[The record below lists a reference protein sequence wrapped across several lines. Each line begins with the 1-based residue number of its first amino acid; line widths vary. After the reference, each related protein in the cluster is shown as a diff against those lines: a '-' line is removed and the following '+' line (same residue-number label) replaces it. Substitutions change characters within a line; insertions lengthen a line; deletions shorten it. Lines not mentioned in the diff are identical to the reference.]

1 MNPSTNQIRLAT
13 FLFFGLSLIANEAVA
28 QRGAAKHS
36 KSKNRAM
43 PSKKATSR
51 PSVSHSPSMHRPSQ
65 ARPTPKIKPSRQP
78 TTRPSANFSN
88 KKQPNLKFPTS
99 PRPSTG
105 GSKTRPQTRPQTGR
119 PTTRPGNGA
128 SNARPTPSQI
138 NQFMDFRKPST
149 KPSQRPQG
157 GAAGNFLKDRPSTLP
172 ANPINK
178 PAVQPTPLPNPRP
191 GTRPMPKPATKPGM
205 KIPPANAVRP
215 VHYPAKIKPVKR
227 PPGYRP
233 PGSRP
238 IGYRPPGYRPP
249 RPVHLPAYGPG
260 YWGRYPNYR
269 YHWNRY
275 NNNWWAYATA
285 GAITGWWLNGINR
298 QPVYYDYGTNIY
310 YEGDQVYYQGNP
322 VGTPEEYSQQAQTI
336 AESAPKVDPNDVEW
350 LPLGVFAITENE
362 GSVENATLYLQLAIS
377 KEGLIGGTFQNTL
390 SDDSFEIEGTVDKES
405 QRAAWGPIGK
415 QWPIM
420 ETGLYNL
427 TENEAGA
434 LVHFENGQTQQW
446 TMTRLDDPQSKQ
458 N

>member
-1 MNPSTNQIRLAT
+1 MNLSTTKTRLAT
-13 FLFFGLSLIANEAVA
+13 FLFLGLSLIASEALA
-28 QRGAAKHS
+28 QRGSAKHS
-36 KSKNRAM
+36 KSKSRAM
-43 PSKKATSR
+43 PSKKNMSR
-51 PSVSHSPSMHRPSQ
+51 PSTSHSPSMHRPT
-65 ARPTPKIKPSRQP
+65 PKKTTPKIKPSRQP
-78 TTRPSANFSN
+78 STRPSSNLSN
-88 KKQPNLKFPTS
+88 KKQPNIKFPTN

-105 GSKTRPQTRPQTGR
+105 GNKTRPQNT
-119 PTTRPGNGA
+119 
-128 SNARPTPSQI
+128 RPTPSQL
-138 NQFMDFRKPST
+138 NQFMDFRKPNT

-178 PAVQPTPLPNPRP
+178 PAVRPTPRP
-191 GTRPMPKPATKPGM
+191 ETRPMPKPATKPAV
-205 KIPPANAVRP
+205 KPAIKVPPANAVRP

-275 NNNWWAYATA
+275 NNNWWAFATA
-285 GAITGWWLNGINR
+285 GAITSWWINGINR

-336 AESAPKVDPNDVEW
+336 AESAPKVDPDDVEW

-362 GSVENATLYLQLAIS
+362 GSIENATLYLQLAIS

-390 SDDSFEIEGTVDKES
+390 SEDSFEIEGTVDKES

-434 LVHFENGQTQQW
+434 LVHFDNGQTQQW
-446 TMTRLDDPQSKQ
+446 TMTRIDDPKSTQ
-458 N
+458 NQ

>member
-1 MNPSTNQIRLAT
+1 MNLSTTKTRLAT
-13 FLFFGLSLIANEAVA
+13 FLFLGLSLIASEALA
-28 QRGAAKHS
+28 QRGSAKHS
-36 KSKNRAM
+36 KSKSRAM
-43 PSKKATSR
+43 PSKKNMSR
-51 PSVSHSPSMHRPSQ
+51 PSTSHSPSMHRPT
-65 ARPTPKIKPSRQP
+65 PKKTTPKIKPSRQP
-78 TTRPSANFSN
+78 STRPSSNLSN
-88 KKQPNLKFPTS
+88 KKQPNIKFPTN

-105 GSKTRPQTRPQTGR
+105 GNKTRPQNT
-119 PTTRPGNGA
+119 
-128 SNARPTPSQI
+128 RPTPSQL

-178 PAVQPTPLPNPRP
+178 PAVRPTPRP
-191 GTRPMPKPATKPGM
+191 ETRPMPKPATKPAV
-205 KIPPANAVRP
+205 KPAIKVPPANAVRP

-275 NNNWWAYATA
+275 NNNWWAFATA
-285 GAITGWWLNGINR
+285 GAITSWWINGINR

-336 AESAPKVDPNDVEW
+336 AESAPKVDPDDVEW

-362 GSVENATLYLQLAIS
+362 GSIENATLYLQLAIS

-390 SDDSFEIEGTVDKES
+390 SEDSFEIEGTVDKES

-434 LVHFENGQTQQW
+434 LVHFDNGQTQQW
-446 TMTRLDDPQSKQ
+446 TMTRIDDPKSTQ
-458 N
+458 NQ

>member
-1 MNPSTNQIRLAT
+1 MNLSTTKTRLAT
-13 FLFFGLSLIANEAVA
+13 FLFLGLSLIASEALA
-28 QRGAAKHS
+28 QRGSAKHS
-36 KSKNRAM
+36 KSKSRAM
-43 PSKKATSR
+43 PSKKNMSR
-51 PSVSHSPSMHRPSQ
+51 PSTSHSPSMHRPT
-65 ARPTPKIKPSRQP
+65 PKKTTPKIKPSRQP
-78 TTRPSANFSN
+78 STRPSSNLSN
-88 KKQPNLKFPTS
+88 KKQPNIKFPTN

-105 GSKTRPQTRPQTGR
+105 GNKTRPQNT
-119 PTTRPGNGA
+119 
-128 SNARPTPSQI
+128 RPTPSQL
-138 NQFMDFRKPST
+138 NQFMDFRKPNT
-149 KPSQRPQG
+149 QPSQRPQG

-178 PAVQPTPLPNPRP
+178 PAVRPTPRP
-191 GTRPMPKPATKPGM
+191 ETRPMPKPATKPAV
-205 KIPPANAVRP
+205 KPAIKVPPANAVRP

-275 NNNWWAYATA
+275 NNNWWAFATA
-285 GAITGWWLNGINR
+285 GAITSWWINGINR

-336 AESAPKVDPNDVEW
+336 AESAPKVDPDDVEW

-362 GSVENATLYLQLAIS
+362 GSIENATLYLQLAIS

-390 SDDSFEIEGTVDKES
+390 SEDSFEIEGTVDKES

-434 LVHFENGQTQQW
+434 LVHFDNGQTQQW
-446 TMTRLDDPQSKQ
+446 TMTRIDDPKSTQ
-458 N
+458 NQ

>member
-1 MNPSTNQIRLAT
+1 MTPSTFQIRIAT
-13 FLFFGLSLIANEAVA
+13 FLFFGLSLLAGEALA
-28 QRGAAKHS
+28 QRGAGKHS
-36 KSKNRAM
+36 RGKTHAM
-43 PSKKATSR
+43 PSKKTMAR
-51 PSVSHSPSMHRPSQ
+51 PSVSHSPSMHRPS
-65 ARPTPKIKPSRQP
+65 PKKSNLKNNSIRQP
-78 TTRPSANFSN
+78 NTRPSSNFSN
-88 KKQPNLKFPTS
+88 KKQPNIKFPTQ
-99 PRPSTG
+99 PRPSISG
-105 GSKTRPQTRPQTGR
+105 NKTRPQT
-119 PTTRPGNGA
+119 N
-128 SNARPTPSQI
+128 RPTPSQI
-138 NQFMDFRKPST
+138 NQFMDFRNPSS

-157 GAAGNFLKDRPSTLP
+157 GAAGNFLKDRPSTQP
-172 ANPINK
+172 AVKPTPRPTPRPATRPGTNPVTK
-178 PAVQPTPLPNPRP
+178 PAV
-191 GTRPMPKPATKPGM
+191 
-205 KIPPANAVRP
+205 KIPPANKVRP
-215 VHYPAKIKPVKR
+215 AHYPARIKPVKR

-275 NNNWWAYATA
+275 NNNWWAFATA
-285 GAITGWWLNGINR
+285 GAVTSWWLNGINR

-336 AESAPKVDPNDVEW
+336 AESAPNVDPNDVEW
-350 LPLGVFAITENE
+350 LPLGVFAIAENE
-362 GSVENATLYLQLAIS
+362 GSVENAILYLQLAIS

-390 SDDSFEIEGTVDKES
+390 TEDSFEVEGTVDKES

-446 TMTRLDDPQSKQ
+446 TMTRIDDPNSTQ

>member
-1 MNPSTNQIRLAT
+1 MNLSTNKTRLAT
-13 FLFFGLSLIANEAVA
+13 FLFLGLSLIASEALA
-28 QRGAAKHS
+28 QRGSAKHS
-36 KSKNRAM
+36 KSRAM
-43 PSKKATSR
+43 PSKKTMSR
-51 PSVSHSPSMHRPSQ
+51 PSTSHSPSMHRPTPKK
-65 ARPTPKIKPSRQP
+65 PTPKIKPSRQP
-78 TTRPSANFSN
+78 STRPSSNLSN
-88 KKQPNLKFPTS
+88 KKQPNIKFPTN

-105 GSKTRPQTRPQTGR
+105 GNKTRPQNTRPQNTRPQT
-119 PTTRPGNGA
+119 T
-128 SNARPTPSQI
+128 RPTPSQL
-138 NQFMDFRKPST
+138 NQFMDFRKPTT
-149 KPSQRPQG
+149 KPSQRPQGG

-178 PAVQPTPLPNPRP
+178 PAVRPTPRP
-191 GTRPMPKPATKPGM
+191 ETRPMPKPAIKPAV
-205 KIPPANAVRP
+205 KPAVKVPPANAVRP
-215 VHYPAKIKPVKR
+215 VHYPAKIKPVNR

-233 PGSRP
+233 PGYRP

-249 RPVHLPAYGPG
+249 RPVHLPAYNPG

-275 NNNWWAYATA
+275 NNNWWAFATA
-285 GAITGWWLNGINR
+285 GAITSWWINGINR

-336 AESAPKVDPNDVEW
+336 AESAPKVDPSDVEW

-362 GSVENATLYLQLAIS
+362 GSIENATLYLQLAIS

-390 SDDSFEIEGTVDKES
+390 SEDSFEIEGTVDKES

-434 LVHFENGQTQQW
+434 LVHFDNGQTQQW
-446 TMTRLDDPQSKQ
+446 TMTRIDDPKSTQ

>member
-1 MNPSTNQIRLAT
+1 MNPNQKQKLLTIFI
-13 FLFFGLSLIANEAVA
+13 FLGLGLIVNEAVA
-28 QRGAAKHS
+28 QRGGAKHS
-36 KSKNRAM
+36 NNKNRAM
-43 PSKKATSR
+43 PSKKTMSSR
-51 PSVSHSPSMHRPSQ
+51 PSTSHSPSMHRPTS
-65 ARPTPKIKPSRQP
+65 
-78 TTRPSANFSN
+78 TRPSSKRKTTQLPASRPSVNFPN
-88 KKQPNLKFPTS
+88 KTQPNNKFPTN

-105 GSKTRPQTRPQTGR
+105 GNKIRPQTNR
-119 PTTRPGNGA
+119 PTTKPAGGA
-128 SNARPTPSQI
+128 SNSRPTPSQI
-138 NQFMDFRKPST
+138 NQFMDFRGPSNR
-149 KPSQRPQG
+149 PAQRPQG

-178 PAVQPTPLPNPRP
+178 PAVQPTPRPIPQP
-191 GTRPMPKPATKPGM
+191 GTRPTTRPATKPGT
-205 KIPPANAVRP
+205 KIPPANRVRP
-215 VHYPAKIKPVKR
+215 VHYPVKIKPVTR
-227 PPGYRP
+227 PAGYRP

-238 IGYRPPGYRPP
+238 VGYRPPGYRPP

-260 YWGRYPNYR
+260 YWGRYPHYR

-275 NNNWWAYATA
+275 NKNWWAYAIA
-285 GAITGWWLNGINR
+285 GAITSWWANGINR

-322 VGTPEEYSQQAQTI
+322 VGTPEEYSQQAQSI
-336 AESAPKVDPNDVEW
+336 AESAPEVDPDNVEW

-390 SDDSFEIEGTVDKES
+390 TDDSFEVEGTVDKES
-405 QRAAWGPIGK
+405 QRAAWGPVGK

-434 LVHFENGQTQQW
+434 LIHFDNGQTQQW
-446 TMTRLDDPQSKQ
+446 TMTRIDDQQIGK

>member
-1 MNPSTNQIRLAT
+1 MNLSTTKTRLAT
-13 FLFFGLSLIANEAVA
+13 FLFLGLSLIASEALA
-28 QRGAAKHS
+28 QRGSAKHS
-36 KSKNRAM
+36 KSKSRAM
-43 PSKKATSR
+43 PSKKNMSR
-51 PSVSHSPSMHRPSQ
+51 PSTSHSPSMHRPT
-65 ARPTPKIKPSRQP
+65 PKKTTPKIKPSRQP
-78 TTRPSANFSN
+78 STRPSSNLSN
-88 KKQPNLKFPTS
+88 KKQPNIKFPTN

-105 GSKTRPQTRPQTGR
+105 GNKTRPQNT
-119 PTTRPGNGA
+119 
-128 SNARPTPSQI
+128 RPTPSQL
-138 NQFMDFRKPST
+138 NQFMDFRKPNT

-178 PAVQPTPLPNPRP
+178 PAVRPTPRP
-191 GTRPMPKPATKPGM
+191 ETRPMPKPATKPAV
-205 KIPPANAVRP
+205 KPAVKPAIKVPPANAVRP

-275 NNNWWAYATA
+275 NNNWWAFATA
-285 GAITGWWLNGINR
+285 GAITSWWINGINR

-336 AESAPKVDPNDVEW
+336 AESAPKVDPDDVEW

-362 GSVENATLYLQLAIS
+362 GSIENATLYLQLAIS

-390 SDDSFEIEGTVDKES
+390 SEDSFEIEGTVDKES

-434 LVHFENGQTQQW
+434 LVHFDNGQTQQW
-446 TMTRLDDPQSKQ
+446 TMTRIDDPKSTQ
-458 N
+458 NQ

>member
-1 MNPSTNQIRLAT
+1 MNLSTTKTRLAT
-13 FLFFGLSLIANEAVA
+13 FLFLGLSLIASEALA
-28 QRGAAKHS
+28 QRGSAKHS
-36 KSKNRAM
+36 KSKSRAM
-43 PSKKATSR
+43 PSKKNMSR
-51 PSVSHSPSMHRPSQ
+51 PSTSHSPSMHRPT
-65 ARPTPKIKPSRQP
+65 PKKTTPKIKPSRQP
-78 TTRPSANFSN
+78 STRPSSNLSN
-88 KKQPNLKFPTS
+88 KKQPNIKFPTN

-105 GSKTRPQTRPQTGR
+105 GNKTRPQNT
-119 PTTRPGNGA
+119 
-128 SNARPTPSQI
+128 RPTPSQL
-138 NQFMDFRKPST
+138 NQFMDFRKPNT

-178 PAVQPTPLPNPRP
+178 PAVRPTPRP
-191 GTRPMPKPATKPGM
+191 ETRPMPKPATKPAV
-205 KIPPANAVRP
+205 KPAIKVPPANAVRP

-275 NNNWWAYATA
+275 NNNWWAFATA
-285 GAITGWWLNGINR
+285 GAITSWWINGINR

-336 AESAPKVDPNDVEW
+336 AESAPKVDPDDVEW

-362 GSVENATLYLQLAIS
+362 GSIENATLYLQLAIS

-390 SDDSFEIEGTVDKES
+390 SEDSFEIEGTVDKES

-434 LVHFENGQTQQW
+434 LVHFDNGQTQQW
-446 TMTRLDDPQSKQ
+446 TMTRIDDHKSTQ
-458 N
+458 NQ

>member
-1 MNPSTNQIRLAT
+1 MNLSTTHTRLVT
-13 FLFFGLSLIANEAVA
+13 FLFFGLSLVASEALA
-28 QRGAAKHS
+28 QRGSAKHIKS
-36 KSKNRAM
+36 KSRAM
-43 PSKKATSR
+43 PSKKAMAR
-51 PSVSHSPSMHRPSQ
+51 PSASHSPSMHRPSSNKSISKVK
-65 ARPTPKIKPSRQP
+65 PTKKPI
-78 TTRPSANFSN
+78 TRPSSNFSN
-88 KKQPNLKFPTS
+88 KKQPNIKLPTN
-99 PRPSTG
+99 PRPATG
-105 GSKTRPQTRPQTGR
+105 KNKT
-119 PTTRPGNGA
+119 
-128 SNARPTPSQI
+128 RPTPSQI
-138 NQFMDFRKPST
+138 DQFMDFRKPTT

-172 ANPINK
+172 TNPVDK
-178 PAVQPTPLPNPRP
+178 PTVRPTPRPTPRP
-191 GTRPMPKPATKPGM
+191 ETRPTPKPAIKV
-205 KIPPANAVRP
+205 PPVNKVRP
-215 VHYPAKIKPVKR
+215 VHYPAKIKPGNR

-249 RPVHLPAYGPG
+249 RPVYLPAYGPG

-275 NNNWWAYATA
+275 NNNWWAFATA
-285 GAITGWWLNGINR
+285 GAITSWWLNGINR

-310 YEGDQVYYQGNP
+310 YEGDQVYYQGTP

-336 AESAPKVDPNDVEW
+336 AESAPEVDPNKVEW
-350 LPLGVFAITENE
+350 LPLGVFALTESE
-362 GSVENATLYLQLAIS
+362 GSVENATLYVQLAIS

-390 SDDSFEIEGTVDKES
+390 SEDSFEVEGTVDKES

-434 LVHFENGQTQQW
+434 LIHFDNGQTQQW
-446 TMTRLDDPQSKQ
+446 TMTRIDEPKSTQ

>member
-1 MNPSTNQIRLAT
+1 MNLSTTKTRLAT
-13 FLFFGLSLIANEAVA
+13 FLFLGLSLIASEALA
-28 QRGAAKHS
+28 QRGSAKHS
-36 KSKNRAM
+36 KSKSRAM
-43 PSKKATSR
+43 PSKKNMSR
-51 PSVSHSPSMHRPSQ
+51 PSTSHSPSMHRPT
-65 ARPTPKIKPSRQP
+65 PKKTTPKIKPSRQP
-78 TTRPSANFSN
+78 STRPSSNLSN
-88 KKQPNLKFPTS
+88 KKQPNIKFPTN

-105 GSKTRPQTRPQTGR
+105 GNKTRPQNT
-119 PTTRPGNGA
+119 
-128 SNARPTPSQI
+128 RPTPSQL
-138 NQFMDFRKPST
+138 NQFMDFRKPNT

-178 PAVQPTPLPNPRP
+178 PAVRPTPRP
-191 GTRPMPKPATKPGM
+191 ETRPMPKPATKPAV
-205 KIPPANAVRP
+205 KPAIKVPPANAVRP

-269 YHWNRY
+269 YHWNLY
-275 NNNWWAYATA
+275 NNNWWAFATA
-285 GAITGWWLNGINR
+285 GAITSWWINGINR

-336 AESAPKVDPNDVEW
+336 AESAPKVDPDDVEW

-362 GSVENATLYLQLAIS
+362 GSIENATLYLQLAIS

-390 SDDSFEIEGTVDKES
+390 SEDSFEIEGTVDKES

-434 LVHFENGQTQQW
+434 LVHFDNGQTQQW
-446 TMTRLDDPQSKQ
+446 TMTRIDDPKSTQ
-458 N
+458 NQ